1 MNSNTVD
8 KNEIYTFV
16 FNSINN
22 KQTPSRAVFNVDW
35 TVMPDQPYHVYFSYM
50 GEVNNVNGNQIPSI
64 YVSSLNGFDYK
75 VYNRN
80 QQANSAPT
88 QTNFLGLLHYD
99 FVGSNSFIYADFTNN
114 CPAYVSGRPTNS
126 QCIINISQNAI
137 SPNFGG
143 YQPLLN
149 DLGEYILTLLFV
161 PA

>member
-1 MNSNTVD
+1 MD
-8 KNEIYTFV
+8 KNETYTFV

-35 TVMPDQPYHVYFSYM
+35 NVMPDQPYHVYFSYV
-50 GEVNNVNGNQIPSI
+50 GEVNNVNGTQIPTI

-80 QQANSAPT
+80 QQATST
-88 QTNFLGLLHYD
+88 QTNFLGLLRYD
-99 FVGSNSFIYADFTNN
+99 LIGNNSFIYSDFKTN
-114 CPAYVSGRPTNS
+114 PPVYVSGRPTTS
-126 QCIINISQNAI
+126 DCIVNISQNAI
-137 SPNFGG
+137 SPTFGG

-149 DLGEYILTLLFV
+149 DLGDFILTLLFV